1 MERTGKVQTTRN
13 NPRLAA
19 KKERMNK
26 DAEKKGINR
35 AYQEEMDEYVFGPG
49 RLRAEAGRR
58 LKKGGKLRGMG
69 KALRGGGKVM
79 RG

>member
-1 MERTGKVQTTRN
+1 MSKQTETKVKANT
-13 NPRLAA
+13 
-19 KKERMNK
+19 
-26 DAEKKGINR
+26 EKKGINR
-35 AYQEEMDEYVFGPG
+35 AVQEEQEEYVFGEG

-58 LKKGGKLRGMG
+58 LKKGGQLRGMG